1 MKFQQKMKDKE
12 NLLLLGH
19 KGLIGSALLKILKKR
34 RYKKIITIEK
44 NKVDLLSIIKLDNFF
59 KKVKPKKVIIA
70 AARVGGIVAN
80 KTYPFNF
87 IYENMVIQNNIFSMC
102 IKYNCKKVI
111 FLGSSCIYPKKWVK
125 PFTEN
130 DLMMSDL
137 EKTNEYYAIAK
148 ISGLKLCEAYNKQYE
163 HNVPKFITV
172 IPPNLFGE
180 NDNYNYKNS
189 HVLAALLRK
198 FYEAKQSN
206 SKSVE
211 VWGTGRSKREFL
223 YSEDAA
229 NMIVDILESNNDK
242 ILKFTKGQFSHIN
255 IGTGK
260 DYSINQIAQII
271 KEITRYRGKIVNNL
285 SYPDGVKRKVLN
297 IDLFK
302 KISPK
307 SINNKILSRN
317 NLKKQIK
324 NTFLKLNPK
333 ILKKFD
339 QNNSFN
345 LPI

>member
-1 MKFQQKMKDKE
+1 MKNKDK
-12 NLLLLGH
+12 LLLLGH

-34 RYKKIITIEK
+34 KYKNIITIEK
-44 NKVDLLSIIKLDNFF
+44 NKVDLLSIVKLDNFF

-87 IYENMVIQNNIFSMC
+87 IYENMVIQNNIFRLC
-102 IKYNCKKVI
+102 IKYNCKRVI

-125 PFTEN
+125 PFTEK

-163 HNVPKFITV
+163 NNSPKFITV

-198 FYEAKQSN
+198 FYEAKQCN
-206 SKSVE
+206 AKSVE

-223 YSEDAA
+223 FSEDAA
-229 NMIVDILESNNDK
+229 NMIVDLMECENRK

-255 IGTGK
+255 IGIGK

-271 KEITRYRGKIVNNL
+271 KEITGYKGKIINNL